1 MIAREPQVPDIAVVV
16 ADITGFQADVI
27 VNSAHESLASGGGVS
42 GAIHR
47 AAGPGLAAECASI
60 VERRGWL
67 EAGEA
72 AITAAYDLPANFVV
86 HAIAPRSQNGAPAN
100 HVALSKAYQRS
111 IELAIEANAKSIVF
125 PSLGTG
131 IFGFPI
137 ASAPGYA
144 LDGLSAGFCE
154 GGTLEQITIC
164 CFSEEDAAYY
174 IRALKLKQEAHRLGF
189 GQIGHPIG

>member
-1 MIAREPQVPDIAVVV
+1 MSYKEPQLPIIEVVV
-16 ADITGFQADVI
+16 GDITTFGSDVI
-27 VNSAHESLASGGGVS
+27 VNSAHESLAPGGGVS

-47 AAGPGLAAECASI
+47 AAGPGLAAECARI

-72 AITAAYDLPANFVV
+72 EITAAYDLPAKFVI
-86 HAIAPRSQNGAPAN
+86 HAVAPRSKNGVPGS
-100 HVALSKAYQRS
+100 HVALSKGYQSS

-137 ASAPGYA
+137 SSAPAYA
-144 LDGLSAGFCE
+144 MDGLWAAYRE
-154 GGTLEQITIC
+154 GSTLEQVTMC
-164 CFSEEDAAYY
+164 CFSEADADAY
-174 IRALKLKQEAHRLGF
+174 RKMLKVQ
-189 GQIGHPIG
+189 